1 MSETLKSNS
10 PSDLEYTASTSN
22 DMEGR
27 ALARRKLLQQEKRGM
42 RDRHNQTVRPKHA
55 STEQPAQNQSAQPR
69 RAAIE
74 MNSETSVDDAAQ
86 DMAVL
91 RRVAE
96 RIGELDEGSPDRE
109 ALIKRL
115 KDMKKELDDR
125 IAATTPTTE
134 AVVTI
139 DPINI
144 PDDDVQAVLPRR
156 GVWEDTYEEPVFMR
170 PRHAMNGEGTNL
182 IDEAVT
188 PVPPKVTAAVDLQP
202 GRGNARGGERQSR
215 IRRYL
220 GKLAALV
227 ALTAAGLG
235 LYNNAQ
241 ANDEPQRP
249 VATHSVSWGEWNK
262 MTAQKTT
269 SVEQEA
275 AVETAFNYDHVIDF
289 HGMENKENEWAYAPA
304 ITGTTKEE
312 INEQLFHYIQHSPS
326 ITAALKATWPNEE
339 LSGAEADALTKQLQT
354 DAKAW
359 KSVGQELMSALGRP
373 EVKYDF
379 RTLDGELL
387 VSSYM
392 GSDGEL
398 KTATKRYDGTAI
410 RITTVDAE
418 TGETMM
424 LGEWRADCGFQR
436 LDEPS
441 PEKEPK
447 LPGEPI
453 TPEAPEE
460 PEVSEEPDALEE
472 PKEPKTPEEPV
483 IPGEPANPEVEEPEV
498 TPEEPDVTVPEEPE
512 VTPPAPGPEEPSVE
526 IPEEPETTDTK
537 KSDDSDDYRK
547 PGDDSTQDSGVGKK
561 PLAERDG
568 EAQSEANDVAQEE
581 TVIANT
587 PGSGTL
593 TEHVESVHKA
603 PGSETAIQAP
613 SDQGSRESGDTS
625 SEVSREQV
633 DTSAN
638 DSQDIEDTTEN
649 GNSATN
655 NGVVTGP

>member
-27 ALARRKLLQQEKRGM
+27 ALARRKLLQQEKREM

-69 RAAIE
+69 R
-74 MNSETSVDDAAQ
+74 
-86 DMAVL
+86 
-91 RRVAE
+91 
-96 RIGELDEGSPDRE
+96 
-109 ALIKRL
+109 
-115 KDMKKELDDR
+115 
-125 IAATTPTTE
+125 
-134 AVVTI
+134 
-139 DPINI
+139 
-144 PDDDVQAVLPRR
+144 
-156 GVWEDTYEEPVFMR
+156 GVWENTYEEPVFMR
-170 PRHAMNGEGTNL
+170 PRHAMDGEETNL

-202 GRGNARGGERQSR
+202 SRENARGGERQSR
-215 IRRYL
+215 IKRYL
-220 GKLAALV
+220 GKFAALV

-235 LYNNAQ
+235 IYNNAQ

-359 KSVGQELMSALGRP
+359 KSVGQELMSTLGRP

-460 PEVSEEPDALEE
+460 PEVSEEP
-472 PKEPKTPEEPV
+472 KEPKTPEEPV

-537 KSDDSDDYRK
+537 KSDDSNDYRK